1 MRVVRAIEVVVIATA
16 GVSLVA
22 GVSSGAAM
30 PVVIGSKKFTESVI
44 LGEIAGRLVAR
55 TGAVVQL
62 KAELGGTRILFEALR
77 RGEIDIYPE
86 YTGTITQEILAGQQL
101 ETEPQLRDALGEL
114 GIAMTAPLGFNNTY
128 AIGMR
133 PEHADKLGIATISD
147 LVRHPA
153 LRFGFTAEFM
163 ERGDGWPA
171 LRGRYGLPQQ
181 HVRGLDHDLALR
193 ALADGGI
200 DATDLYSTDAAI
212 AAYGFRVLDDD
223 RRHFPRYDAV
233 FLYRT
238 DLGDRAPAV
247 VEALDSLAGTIDELS
262 MIDMNAR
269 AVDAGSSEAE
279 VAAQFVGELLD
290 MVVAAP
296 NPVTLVN
303 RQVRWLGEHLFM
315 VGVSLALAIVVA
327 VPLGVAAARFAKAG
341 HVILGVAGI
350 IQTVPALALLVLL
363 MPLPW
368 PREAGR
374 PDVLGLGTET
384 AIVALFLYSLLPIVR
399 NTHAALTGISPAIRE
414 SAEALGLS
422 AWSKLARIEM
432 PLASPTIL
440 AGIKT
445 AAVMNIGFAT
455 LGALI
460 GAGGYGQP
468 ILSGIRR
475 YDFGLILEGAVPAAV
490 LALTAQVLFDLA
502 ERAIVPRGLR
512 LRPSA

>member
-1 MRVVRAIEVVVIATA
+1 MRVVSAIAVVVIAA
-16 GVSLVA
+16 VGVTPVT
-22 GVSSGAAM
+22 AM

-44 LGEIAGRLVAR
+44 LAEIAGMLVAQ
-55 TGAVVQL
+55 GGSAVEL

-86 YTGTITQEILAGQQL
+86 YTGTITQEILADRQL
-101 ETEPQLRDALGEL
+101 ETDAQLRAALAEL

-133 PEHADKLGIATISD
+133 PEHADELGIAAISD
-147 LVRHPA
+147 LVGHPS

-171 LRGRYGLPQQ
+171 LRGRYRLPQQ

-233 FLYRT
+233 FLYRAE
-238 DLGDRAPAV
+238 LGDRAPAV
-247 VEALDSLAGTIDELS
+247 VEALDSLAGTIDEPR
-262 MIDMNAR
+262 MIQMNSQ
-269 AVDAGSSEAE
+269 AVAAGASEAV
-279 VAAQFVGELLD
+279 VAARFIDEQLD
-290 MVVAAP
+290 MVVAV
-296 NPVTLVN
+296 PVPATLVR
-303 RQVRWLGEHLFM
+303 RQAGWLGEHLFM
-315 VGVSLALAIVVA
+315 VGISLVLAIAVA
-327 VPLGVAAARFAKAG
+327 VPLGVIAARYAKAG
-341 HVILGVAGI
+341 HVILGLAGM

-399 NTHAALTGISPAIRE
+399 NTHAGLRGISPAIRE

-422 AWSKLARIEM
+422 VWSKLTRIEM

-468 ILSGIRR
+468 ILTGIRR

-490 LALTAQVLFDLA
+490 LALSAQVIFDLA
-502 ERAIVPRGLR
+502 ERAVVPRGLR
-512 LRPSA
+512 LRRSA

>member
-1 MRVVRAIEVVVIATA
+1 MRVVSAIAVVVIAA
-16 GVSLVA
+16 VGVTPVT
-22 GVSSGAAM
+22 AM

-44 LGEIAGRLVAR
+44 LAEIAGMLVAQ
-55 TGAVVQL
+55 GGSAVEL

-86 YTGTITQEILAGQQL
+86 YTGTITQEILADRQL
-101 ETEPQLRDALGEL
+101 ETDAQLRAALAEL

-133 PEHADKLGIATISD
+133 PEHADELGIAAISD
-147 LVRHPA
+147 LVGHPS

-171 LRGRYGLPQQ
+171 LRGRYRLPQQ

-233 FLYRT
+233 FLYRAE
-238 DLGDRAPAV
+238 LGDRAPAV
-247 VEALDSLAGTIDELS
+247 VEALDSLAGTIDEPR
-262 MIDMNAR
+262 MIQMNSQ
-269 AVDAGSSEAE
+269 AVAAGASEAA
-279 VAAQFVGELLD
+279 VAARFIGEQLD
-290 MVVAAP
+290 MVVAV
-296 NPVTLVN
+296 PVPATLVG
-303 RQVRWLGEHLFM
+303 RQAGWLGEHLFM
-315 VGVSLALAIVVA
+315 VGISLVLAIAVA
-327 VPLGVAAARFAKAG
+327 VPLGVVAARYAKAG
-341 HVILGVAGI
+341 HVILGLAGM

-399 NTHAALTGISPAIRE
+399 NTHAGLRGISPAIRE

-422 AWSKLARIEM
+422 VWSKLTRIEM

-468 ILSGIRR
+468 ILTGIRR

-490 LALTAQVLFDLA
+490 LALSAQVIFDLA
-502 ERAIVPRGLR
+502 ERAVVPRGLR
-512 LRPSA
+512 LRRSA

>member
-1 MRVVRAIEVVVIATA
+1 MRVVRAIAVVVIVTA
-16 GVSLVA
+16 GVPPVA
-22 GVSSGAAM
+22 AT
-30 PVVIGSKKFTESVI
+30 PIVIGSKKFTESVI
-44 LGEIAGRLVAR
+44 LGEIAARLVAQ
-55 TGAVVQL
+55 TGAAVEHR
-62 KAELGGTRILFEALR
+62 AELGGTRILFEALR

-86 YTGTITQEILAGQQL
+86 YTGTITQEILAAQHL
-101 ETEPQLRDALGEL
+101 ETEAQLRDALAER

-133 PEHADKLGIATISD
+133 PEHADELGIAAISD

-171 LRGRYGLPQQ
+171 LRRRYGLPQQ
-181 HVRGLDHDLALR
+181 RVRGLDHDLALR

-233 FLYRT
+233 FLYRA
-238 DLGDRAPAV
+238 DLGDRAPAA
-247 VEALDSLAGTIDELS
+247 VEALNSLAGTIDEPR
-262 MIDMNAR
+262 MILMNAR
-269 AVDAGSSEAE
+269 AVAAGASEAE
-279 VAAQFVGELLD
+279 IAAQFVGERLD
-290 MVVAAP
+290 MVIAAP
-296 NPVTLVN
+296 SPVTLVN
-303 RQVRWLGEHLFM
+303 RQVGWLGEHLFM
-315 VGVSLALAIVVA
+315 VGVSLVLAILVA
-327 VPLGVAAARFAKAG
+327 VPLGVASARFAKAG
-341 HVILGVAGI
+341 YLILGVAGI

-399 NTHAALTGISPAIRE
+399 NTHAALLGISPAIRE